1 MPENKGRQF
10 RRLLKEEPYLF
21 TGGIYQ
27 PLDAQIAEQVGMKSI
42 YLSGYSMALANGWPD
57 MGLLTQTEVA
67 RIASMVAGATSLPVI
82 ADADDGYGN
91 ALSTIRTVQE
101 FAKTG
106 VAGIHLEDQR
116 FPKRCGHIAGKTI
129 VSLEEALGKYRA
141 AIDTRDRLDRDFVI
155 IARTDAYGAVGG
167 SLEEAIRRGRA
178 YADAGVDLVWCEL
191 SNASREP
198 AIAFARAMRE
208 THPDL
213 PLAFNYSSS
222 FRWHADPNP
231 FTFRELGALGYKFIF
246 ITLFAAHAATYAMWN
261 AMEELVRDQEQA
273 QWRLEKT
280 KVGHPPESPH
290 VMARVAHFQE
300 LEKRYIPGTDA
311 RLKGSDGFGQAESAS
326 PQPARPPPAAGGRRR
341 CSSSRAS
348 AGSSPKR
355 SARGRGR
362 ARRAEP
368 SSRRSWR
375 GEAGDERRAPGSG
388 HPWFAPASRPPLP
401 LSPLGAVR
409 GAIWSD

>member
-1 MPENKGRQF
+1 MPESMGRKF
-10 RRLLKEEPYLF
+10 RRLLAEEPYLF

-198 AIAFARAMRE
+198 AVAFAKALRE

-222 FRWHADPNP
+222 FRWHQDPNP
-231 FTFRELGALGYKFIF
+231 FTFQELGALGYRFIF
-246 ITLFAAHAATYAMWN
+246 ITLFASHAATYAVWN

-273 QWRLEKT
+273 QWRLEKA
-280 KVGHPPESPH
+280 KVGHPTESHH

-300 LEKRYIPGTDA
+300 LEKKYIPGTED
-311 RLKGSDGFGQAESAS
+311 RIKS
-326 PQPARPPPAAGGRRR
+326 
-341 CSSSRAS
+341 S
-348 AGSSPKR
+348 AGFDD
-355 SARGRGR
+355 
-362 ARRAEP
+362 RRM
-368 SSRRSWR
+368 
-375 GEAGDERRAPGSG
+375 
-388 HPWFAPASRPPLP
+388 H
-401 LSPLGAVR
+401 
-409 GAIWSD
+409 

>member
-1 MPENKGRQF
+1 MLESMGRKF
-10 RRLLKEEPYLF
+10 RRLLAEEPYLF
-21 TGGIYQ
+21 TGGVYQ
-27 PLDAQIAEQVGMKSI
+27 PLDAQIAERVGMKSI
-42 YLSGYSMALANGWPD
+42 YLSGYSMALANAWPD
-57 MGLLTQTEVA
+57 MGFLTQTEVA

-106 VAGIHLEDQR
+106 VAGIHLEDQH
-116 FPKRCGHIAGKTI
+116 FPKRCGHIAGKTV

-178 YADAGVDLVWCEL
+178 YADAGVDLVWAEL

-222 FRWHADPNP
+222 FRWHQDPNP
-231 FTFRELGALGYKFIF
+231 FTFQELGALGYKFIF
-246 ITLFAAHAATYAMWN
+246 ITLFASHAATYAVWN
-261 AMEELVRDQEQA
+261 AMDELVRDEEQA
-273 QWRLEKT
+273 QWRLEKA
-280 KVGHPPESPH
+280 KVGHPTESHH

-300 LEKRYIPGTDA
+300 LEKKYIPGT
-311 RLKGSDGFGQAESAS
+311 AERIKS
-326 PQPARPPPAAGGRRR
+326 
-341 CSSSRAS
+341 S
-348 AGSSPKR
+348 AGFDD
-355 SARGRGR
+355 
-362 ARRAEP
+362 RRL
-368 SSRRSWR
+368 
-375 GEAGDERRAPGSG
+375 
-388 HPWFAPASRPPLP
+388 H
-401 LSPLGAVR
+401 
-409 GAIWSD
+409 